1 MFCLQSLNHPNI
13 AEIKAIV
20 TEPITMLVMEYF
32 PMGSLL
38 SYLRTEKEIITDQQ
52 LMKFATDVAEV
63 WNIRLLNPPTIDQ

>member
-1 MFCLQSLNHPNI
+1 
-13 AEIKAIV
+13 
-20 TEPITMLVMEYF
+20 MLVMEYF

-63 WNIRLLNPPTIDQ
+63 WNIWLLNPPTSDQ